1 MRQSYSC
8 GMSMWRVCEGAFC
21 TFLGLNIITFL
32 LTTKIIATVFS
43 EGYIYLFSSEEI
55 MDMGKSTRMIPKDHF
70 LSLAVEAIFAFKS
83 VL

>member
-1 MRQSYSC
+1 
-8 GMSMWRVCEGAFC
+8 
-21 TFLGLNIITFL
+21 
-32 LTTKIIATVFS
+32 
-43 EGYIYLFSSEEI
+43 